1 MNNYQLYRT
10 NPRLSGQMKWN
21 LTIKSTGTQLEVED
35 FHLVPINK
43 NIPLNF
49 GMYNNDLLKA
59 DHLSNIR
66 KFYDIYQEKFY
77 SCDGNQSIS
86 TSHPILSE
94 DVESITFDQ
103 FDSTYNMGV
112 SRISHKMYGKQ
123 FAVFCPMWIEKIQSD
138 ILFKIECYAGNTL
151 LTYKTLKLDINS
163 NQVTNPYHS
172 RFESYL
178 KTYLES
184 INLFGNDSNGEEIM
198 YIDLS
203 NKTCSMNVVSINEG
217 LRTINNNDLAK
228 ELLDR
233 EMPLMFFDY
242 KIISTFRANESISRQ
257 LYNFNILFD
266 IDDLLNEWEMSIF
279 GDKLSQF
286 NIKIK
291 TLVDGEPLE
300 IVDFYTNYDFI
311 PKIDLNNSGV
321 RQNVLDYLQDNKCVD
336 LIDKNK
342 IIPTICHWS
351 LVDNDNYIFNAYDGF
366 SAIGTSRNYNGTP
379 NLNISQYTNE
389 LNNFYWWT
397 NSNYSPLEFIR
408 EEDCEDFVDCFTN
421 GEKID
426 QRMQFLDRMTGFGNN
441 KWVNNIKYT
450 TKYQFMPTSMKICI
464 SKLERFPNEL
474 PNIHWKKITDDIY
487 YLTNLN
493 FNEVTQ
499 RWEIDN
505 DNSGISYIYFV
516 FIYSST
522 SDKSHLT
529 FNSLIKS
536 IPALKE
542 YFDGFDVTSNPPAIY
557 IDESVAIQYAKSP
570 VKSIKK
576 RWKKPIEEI
585 TYYKFNDLMRKYLY
599 RYSGYIRPSFIH
611 GNGSYQNYLYYIQK
625 MNSEE
630 YGKSL
635 YSDKENNFPAI
646 YPSIDFCPIKYL
658 SYEGDLQNN
667 LYESIFN
674 NIEITNEGSWFN
686 MSKMYYL
693 PVKMEWQ
700 IIHDQNVIKKE
711 IKDIVRDKFEEL
723 YGEDKCDYIMSLYD
737 YTSSFDYENNT
748 TVSKYKYD
756 IKLTLK

>member
-35 FHLVPINK
+35 FRLVPINK

-49 GMYNNDLLKA
+49 SMYNDDLLQT

-66 KFYDIYQEKFY
+66 KFYTTYENDFY
-77 SCDGNQSIS
+77 NCGGNQSIS
-86 TSHPILSE
+86 TSRPILSE
-94 DVESITFDQ
+94 ETEIITSDQ

-138 ILFKIECYAGNTL
+138 VLFKIECYAGNTL

-163 NQVTNPYHS
+163 NQRVNPYHS
-172 RFESYL
+172 KFESYL
-178 KTYLES
+178 KQYLES

-203 NKTCSMNVVSINEG
+203 NNTCSMNVVDIDKG

-228 ELLDR
+228 ELLYR

-242 KIISTFRANESISRQ
+242 KIISTFKANKSISRQ

-279 GDKLSQF
+279 RDKLSQF

-311 PKIDLNNSGV
+311 PKIDLNGGRD

-351 LVDNDNYIFNAYDGF
+351 LVNNDNYIFNAYDGF
-366 SAIGTSRNYNGTP
+366 SAVGTSRNYNGTP
-379 NLNISQYTNE
+379 DLNISQYANE

-397 NSNYSPLEFIR
+397 NGNYSPLEFIR
-408 EEDCEDFVDCFTN
+408 EADCEDFIDCFTN
-421 GEKID
+421 DEKIG
-426 QRMQFLDRMTGFGNN
+426 QRIQLLDRMTGFGNN

-464 SKLERFPNEL
+464 SELEKFPSNLSNEC
-474 PNIHWKKITDDIY
+474 WKKIADDIY
-487 YLTNLN
+487 YLTNFN
-493 FNEVTQ
+493 FNEDTQ

-505 DNSGISYIYFV
+505 DNSEISYIYFV

-542 YFDGFDVTSNPPAIY
+542 YFDGFDITSNPPAIY
-557 IDESVAIQYAKSP
+557 IDESVAIQRAKSP

-576 RWKKPIEEI
+576 KWKKQVKEI

-611 GNGSYQNYLYYIQK
+611 GNGLYQNYLYYIQK

-635 YSDKENNFPAI
+635 YSDKENSFPAI

-658 SYEGDLQNN
+658 SYVGDLENN

-674 NIEITNEGSWFN
+674 NVEITNEGSWFN

-700 IIHDQNVIKKE
+700 IIHDQNEIKKE
-711 IKDIVRDKFEEL
+711 IKDIVRDKFKDL

-737 YTSSFDYENNT
+737 YESSFDYENNT